1 MFCRPH
7 LHPSGHLAVA
17 SLFTHMILLLRN
29 VLLLLSSWQTPASCS
44 LSGVLLAQEVLAQL
58 YHKASLVLV
67 LVASAFLDFLF
78 RKGVFYK
85 EKVGRDPLER
95 KRRHVRFTHG
105 SFF

>member
-1 MFCRPH
+1 MDLDTREGLGRHEFAKAEELPRVGGEDGD
-7 LHPSGHLAVA
+7 LGG
-17 SLFTHMILLLRN
+17 
-29 VLLLLSSWQTPASCS
+29 Q
-44 LSGVLLAQEVLAQL
+44 VLLAQEVLAQL

-67 LVASAFLDFLF
+67 LMASAFLDFLF

-95 KRRHVRFTHG
+95 KRRHIRFTHD